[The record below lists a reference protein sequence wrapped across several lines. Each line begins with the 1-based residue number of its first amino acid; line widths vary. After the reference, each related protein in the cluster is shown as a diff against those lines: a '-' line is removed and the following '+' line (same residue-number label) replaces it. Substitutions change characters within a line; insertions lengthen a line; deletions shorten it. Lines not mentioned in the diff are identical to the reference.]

1 MKENKLP
8 LKNYNIFA
16 LQGDNE
22 TTDMDVVETLG
33 LDPDVAYT
41 PTIND
46 AAIRKMYNDNME
58 QYMAQGMSKDE
69 AEKLARFHA
78 DAATAAVKAAMRAD
92 QKNDF

>member
-16 LQGDNE
+16 
-22 TTDMDVVETLG
+22 
-33 LDPDVAYT
+33 P
-41 PTIND
+41 
-46 AAIRKMYNDNME
+46 IRKMYNDNME